1 MAIASKIKKAIP
13 YAAAAL
19 GGAGIGGVVGYGK
32 GKQSGTKRG
41 REQGAIAAARH
52 FRRGANIRNR
62 ALQVFAVRNQHLSRQ
77 NRALRN
83 RIGEL
88 ASDRKRAQ

>member
-1 MAIASKIKKAIP
+1 MAIAKLKKAIP
-13 YAAAAL
+13 YAAAVL
-19 GGAGIGGVVGYGK
+19 GGAGLGGALGYGK
-32 GKQSGTKRG
+32 GKKSGTKRG

-62 ALQVFAVRNQHLSRQ
+62 ALQVFSVRNQQLSRQ

-88 ASDRKRAQ
+88 ASERKRAT

>member
-1 MAIASKIKKAIP
+1 MPVGTTIRKAIP

-19 GGAGIGGVVGYGK
+19 GVGGAGAAIGYGSGKKK
-32 GKQSGTKRG
+32 GLKRG

-62 ALQVFAVRNQHLSRQ
+62 ALQAFAIRGQHLMRQ
-77 NRALRN
+77 NRALRV
-83 RIGEL
+83 RIGEMATERKL
-88 ASDRKRAQ
+88 AK

>member
-1 MAIASKIKKAIP
+1 MALAATVKKVLP
-13 YAAAAL
+13 YAVGAL
-19 GGAGIGGVVGYGK
+19 GVGGAGAAIGYGK
-32 GKQSGTKRG
+32 GKKTGTKRG

-62 ALQVFAVRNQHLSRQ
+62 ALQVFAVRNQQLSRQ

-88 ASDRKRAQ
+88 ASERKRRT

>member
-1 MAIASKIKKAIP
+1 MPVATRIRKAIP

-19 GGAGIGGVVGYGK
+19 GAGGIGATIGFGK
-32 GKQSGTKRG
+32 GKKRGAKRG

-52 FRRGANIRNR
+52 FRRGASVRNR
-62 ALQVFAVRNQHLSRQ
+62 ALQVFAIRNQHLIRQ
-77 NRALRN
+77 NRALRT

-88 ASDRKRAQ
+88 ASERKRSQ